1 MKEWAQVLSVLMDPT
16 PRDIR
21 CYPGSIKYLTMTWVI
36 GKLGEI
42 IFLIKRDKNVRSKH
56 DKEKDVRDK

>member
-1 MKEWAQVLSVLMDPT
+1 MDPT

-56 DKEKDVRDK
+56 NKEKDVRDK